1 VSELIYSSLK
11 AVHVI
16 AVISWMAGLLY
27 LPRLYVYHAA
37 AIPGGE
43 ADQTFQIMERK
54 LLNFIMTPAMILAW
68 SAGLAL
74 LWQLFQ
80 FGILITVYWMHAKI
94 VLVLALTMFHF
105 LLVRWRVDF
114 AAGQNQKSQR
124 FYRFANEVPTLLM
137 MAIVI
142 LVIVRPF

>member
-1 VSELIYSSLK
+1 MPELAYSSLR
-11 AVHVI
+11 ALHVI

-37 AIPGGE
+37 ALPGGE

-54 LLNFIMTPAMILAW
+54 LLKFIMTPAMIVAW
-68 SAGLAL
+68 GAGLAL

-80 FGILITVYWMHAKI
+80 FGILIAAYWMHVKI
-94 VLVLALTMFHF
+94 VLVLVLTVFHF
-105 LLVRWRVDF
+105 LLARWRHDF
-114 AAGQNQKSQR
+114 AAGENQKSQR

-137 MAIVI
+137 VAIVI

>member
-1 VSELIYSSLK
+1 MSEFVYASLR
-11 AVHVI
+11 ALHVI

-43 ADQTFQIMERK
+43 ADQTFQTMERK
-54 LLNFIMTPAMILAW
+54 LLKFIMTPAMFVAW
-68 SAGLAL
+68 GAGLAL
-74 LWQLFQ
+74 LWQLYQ
-80 FGILITVYWMHAKI
+80 FGILVAVYWMHAKI
-94 VLVLALTMFHF
+94 ILVLVLTAFHF
-105 LLVRWRVDF
+105 LLARWRHDF
-114 AAGQNQKSQR
+114 AVGENRKSQR

-137 MAIVI
+137 IVIVI